1 MQSFFSFNFS
11 FVQSDNKKKKRTKIH
26 LVENHHIF
34 MDILM

>member
-11 FVQSDNKKKKRTKIH
+11 FVQSDNKKKRTKIH